1 MVQKKISNFDIRQI
15 HTSGQCFRMEEIR
28 EGEFRILAGS
38 RYLKIRQ
45 QEENCEFFC
54 SREEFEDFW
63 SNYFD
68 LEGDYAGCIASI
80 DPEDTYLTGA
90 ARMGSGIRILRQ
102 DLWEMIVTFL
112 ISQQNHIARIRRCV
126 ENICRRYGR
135 EMEAEGLRYY
145 AFPTPEALA
154 GATEQELRDCNL
166 GYRSKYVLQTTRS
179 VAAKEVDLELVAR
192 MDYPAARR
200 ELLRLYGVG
209 EKVADCICLFGMHCL
224 EAFPVDTHIRQALK
238 KHYPVGF
245 PMERYMGCQG
255 VIQQYIFYRELM
267 GQ

>member
-15 HTSGQCFRMEEIR
+15 HTSGQCFRMEEIG

-45 QEENCEFFC
+45 REENCEFFC
-54 SREEFEDFW
+54 SREEFEVFW

-166 GYRSKYVLQTTRS
+166 GYRSKYVLQTARS

-200 ELLRLYGVG
+200 
-209 EKVADCICLFGMHCL
+209 
-224 EAFPVDTHIRQALK
+224 
-238 KHYPVGF
+238 
-245 PMERYMGCQG
+245 
-255 VIQQYIFYRELM
+255 
-267 GQ
+267 